1 MEIYEKPN
9 LEIIEI
15 GTDVIVTSCPAECP
29 EQCPVYALPPF

>member
-15 GTDVIVTSCPAECP
+15 ETDVIVTSCPDE
-29 EQCPVYALPPF
+29 CPVYTLPPF